1 MTQDD
6 YKLWTGEDA
15 SSYTTEEWTKIV
27 LVAKTRL
34 ASFLCLET
42 LPTDDDGNL
51 YADVEE
57 LLANFIAGVLAHSG
71 STGAV
76 ESKHVRNF
84 TISFKDSTAANAF
97 AQIAGQFGDIIEF
110 YSNCGSGIAVERNA
124 HYYCGDEYYY
134 GGCN

>member
-15 SSYTTEEWTKIV
+15 SSYTQEEWTKLV
-27 LVAKTRL
+27 TVAKLRL

-42 LPTDDDGNL
+42 LPTDDQGNL
-51 YADVEE
+51 YADLEE
-57 LLANFIAGVLAHSG
+57 LLANFISGILAHSG
-71 STGAV
+71 SSGAV

-84 TISFKDSTAANAF
+84 TINFKDSAAANAF

-110 YSNCGSGIAVERNA
+110 YSNCGTGIKVESKA
-124 HYYCGDEYYY
+124 HYHCHDGFYC